1 MTFTN
6 VDNTRLNN
14 RLYSVTG
21 TFNLAFIIACFYQQ
35 PRNKTMHYLPKTNVF
50 KSIIAGMSRDF
61 INLHRGTT
69 TLIPIGPSPKLTA
82 SQHPA
87 VSSLEAYPTPAR

>member
-1 MTFTN
+1 MTFTH

-21 TFNLAFIIACFYQQ
+21 TFNLALIIACFYQQ
-35 PRNKTMHYLPKTNVF
+35 PRNKTMRCLTKTNTF
-50 KSIIAGMSRDF
+50 KNIVSDMNRDF
-61 INLHRGTT
+61 ISLHRGIT
-69 TLIPIGPSPKLTA
+69 TLIPIDPSPKLTA